1 MRNAKKDIP
10 LVIIDTRNKGLRS
23 LQDDRV
29 CSTERSGKEVSFIE
43 LLPLLV
49 MVLHKMWICVQ
60 EPLQKYSLKLW
71 LLIKRVW
78 REKIWVFLKAKV
90 LRRDLPWMKI
100 SVLALLVFVMVKKDF
115 RLDFAVAS
123 PLSIFGEDRVHEEE
137 SHLGQSLSVSNPYA
151 PLDADD
157 LHTQRTKKF
166 IRANAALA
174 RNEMEK
180 HGIPASIKMA
190 QALIESRAGTS
201 RLAKSNNNFF
211 GMKCF
216 SKNCK
221 KGHCSNATDDH
232 HKDFFRVYESPV
244 DSWRAHSKLISHG
257 RYAHLSDYGKDYK
270 KWAVGLKKAGYAT
283 DKRYHQKLINTIEK
297 YQLYRLDQ

>member
-1 MRNAKKDIP
+1 MRSAKKDIP

-23 LQDDRV
+23 MQDDRMR
-29 CSTERSGKEVSFIE
+29 STESPRKEVSFFE
-43 LLPLLV
+43 LVPLLV
-49 MVLHKMWICVQ
+49 MVLQKMWISIQ
-60 EPLQKYSLKLW
+60 EPMRQASRKIGWFL
-71 LLIKRVW
+71 
-78 REKIWVFLKAKV
+78 REKVWVFLKAKV
-90 LRRDLPWMKI
+90 LRRDLPWFKI
-100 SVLALLVFVMVKKDF
+100 TVLALLAFVMMKKDF
-115 RLDFAVAS
+115 QLDFAVAS
-123 PLSIFGEDRVHEEE
+123 PLSIFGEDRNHEEE
-137 SHLGQSLSVSNPYA
+137 SNLAQSLSVSNPYA
-151 PLDADD
+151 PLAADD
-157 LHTQRTKKF
+157 LQERRAKKF
-166 IRANAALA
+166 IRANAELA
-174 RNEMEK
+174 QTEMK
-180 HGIPASIKMA
+180 KYGIPASIKMA

-201 RLAKSNNNFF
+201 RLAENNNNFF

-232 HKDFFRVYESPV
+232 HKDFFRVYKNPI